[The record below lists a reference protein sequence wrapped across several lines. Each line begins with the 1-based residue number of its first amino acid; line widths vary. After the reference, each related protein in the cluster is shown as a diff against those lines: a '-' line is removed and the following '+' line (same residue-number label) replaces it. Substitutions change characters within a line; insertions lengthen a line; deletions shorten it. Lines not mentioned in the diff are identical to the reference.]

1 MPGARSSPLLLRPTF
16 SRSRLIE
23 PKGLQRSCLGCSPA
37 RRDGGVPRKR
47 SRWLRIRKPL
57 APSGPGPQSLAPEP
71 QGAGALRPGPEG
83 AVIGRAFFAP
93 GPRPGGA
100 GPFCLRSQG
109 RRARAW
115 ARGAGSQKKKGPA
128 PGFREGYRNLP
139 LGPGRRGADLKS
151 AILGPPNAPPTVLTA
166 TWRIAQAQIV
176 SSEPWEGGGGRA
188 ESEMLLISWKNAPIS
203 QIKTPGLPDN
213 KHR

>member
-1 MPGARSSPLLLRPTF
+1 MLSRLLARLAGRGSPSNTEPLAPDPKVPGSLGPGPAVLGSGATRSRRPQARARGSRNRPGFFRPRAPARGSRPVLSPEPRTAGPSLGP
-16 SRSRLIE
+16 RSRL
-23 PKGLQRSCLGCSPA
+23 P
-37 RRDGGVPRKR
+37 
-47 SRWLRIRKPL
+47 
-57 APSGPGPQSLAPEP
+57 
-71 QGAGALRPGPEG
+71 
-83 AVIGRAFFAP
+83 
-93 GPRPGGA
+93 
-100 GPFCLRSQG
+100 
-109 RRARAW
+109 
-115 ARGAGSQKKKGPA
+115 KKKGPA